1 MLQPTSSADEIAGHL
16 TNVPPFAIFMSEDL
30 FPLGQDAIQR
40 SSLSSEVPIYRLPV
54 PNKTPNGADQKIAS
68 IPTLDDLI
76 ASAKDLPA
84 IDKTSLSANEAARRV
99 AYFCTTS
106 GTSGFQ
112 VKLII
117 HYCIVFD

>member
-1 MLQPTSSADEIAGHL
+1 M
-16 TNVPPFAIFMSEDL
+16 
-30 FPLGQDAIQR
+30 
-40 SSLSSEVPIYRLPV
+40 YRLSVPV
-54 PNKTPNGADQKIAS
+54 HTPQGAAIEPDQKTAS

-84 IDKTSLSANEAARRV
+84 IDKTNLSANEAARRV

-112 VKLII
+112 VKFIA
-117 HYCIVFD
+117 HYVLYSTNQTILTT